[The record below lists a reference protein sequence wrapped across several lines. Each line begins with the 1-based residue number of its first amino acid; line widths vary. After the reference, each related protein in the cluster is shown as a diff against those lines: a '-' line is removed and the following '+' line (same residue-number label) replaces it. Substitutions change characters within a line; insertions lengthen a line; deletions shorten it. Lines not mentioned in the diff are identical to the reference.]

1 MLLAQA
7 LIPIA
12 AVVAVAAAFVCAL
25 AARDP
30 AAPPPP
36 PRRAALLELSLALL
50 AAGLVATVAVAAFVG
65 GYIGALDR
73 AAWAGGSFIAGYA
86 AVAAAG
92 LLAAAL
98 DADAGRPAAVGP
110 LSGGALALGAVAGL
124 FGLASSL
131 AGEGPWAGASFIAPA
146 AGGAGLAAA
155 VAAFGPGAAPA
166 RTSLG
171 PLAGAVVA
179 AAAVAG
185 LLAAGELS
193 ARSGDA
199 AWSAFP
205 LVVAACVLAAAAIAS
220 IPGAV
225 LAASGRA
232 AAPLVSAWLAAVVGA
247 LAVVGAALVLLPG
260 GAGWAAG
267 AASAGLGAGLLFA
280 HGGILPRTAADRLP
294 GRLLPWLIGALALA
308 IAWTLGRELAGEGFA
323 PAAAGLYGLTLAAVA
338 ASGPVLVRLAI
349 SPFAPPVTA
358 AAAAVD
364 VETWARPGEA
374 GIALAVTAAAAPARP
389 EPANALPAAG
399 IAAVAALALAVALS
413 PHARHELL
421 RAAETEPVRAAA
433 VVQDLGLLPPGDPDR
448 YAFANELEQRRLTLE
463 ELRQQVGD
471 DADFSPADVRL
482 LLAADT
488 AARDAFVDARLA
500 SGSLIPGEAERIT
513 AARRPLPP
521 LLPLPGVSAGAA
533 VGVLAGF
540 AVAAAAGSARRPAS
554 PLRPLIAALGLL
566 GLLLA
571 VGPAL
576 RFFGPGEADS
586 LQFVAAFA
594 LVAGP
599 GAALMAREDAGT
611 EAPALGL
618 AAAGLALALAAGL
631 LA

>member
-12 AVVAVAAAFVCAL
+12 AVVAVAAAVVCAL

-30 AAPPPP
+30 AV
-36 PRRAALLELSLALL
+36 PRPAAWGPALVELALAHV
-50 AAGLVATVAVAAFVG
+50 AAGLAGTIALAAFVG
-65 GYIGALDR
+65 GYAGELDR
-73 AAWAGGSFIAGYA
+73 AAWAGGAFLAGFA
-86 AVAAAG
+86 ALAVAS
-92 LLAAAL
+92 LLAAPI
-98 DADAGRPAAVGP
+98 DADDGRPAVVAP
-110 LSGGALALGAVAGL
+110 FASAALALSAGAGL
-124 FGLASSL
+124 FGLASRV
-131 AGEGPWAGASFIAPA
+131 AGEGPWAAASLTAPF
-146 AGGAGLAAA
+146 AGGAGLAAL
-155 VAAFGPGAAPA
+155 VAALGPAPGASRPVA
-166 RTSLG
+166 G
-171 PLAGAVVA
+171 PLAGGAVA
-179 AAAVAG
+179 AAALAG

-225 LAASGRA
+225 LAASGRS
-232 AAPLVSAWLAAVVGA
+232 AAPLLAAWLAAIIGA
-247 LAVVGAALVLLPG
+247 LAVVGAAIVLLPA

-267 AASAGLGAGLLFA
+267 AAGAGLAAGLVLA
-280 HGGILPRTAADRLP
+280 HAGILPATGADRLP
-294 GRLLPWLIGALALA
+294 GRLLPWVAAALALA
-308 IAWTLGRELAGEGFA
+308 VAWALGRELSSEGFA
-323 PAAAGLYGLTLAAVA
+323 PAAAGLYGLALAAGA
-338 ASGPVLVRLAI
+338 AAGPVVARLALV
-349 SPFAPPVTA
+349 PFAPPVPA
-358 AAAAVD
+358 AAID

-389 EPANALPAAG
+389 EPANAVPAAG
-399 IAAVAALALAVALS
+399 IAAAAALALAVALS

-482 LLAADT
+482 LLAAD
-488 AARDAFVDARLA
+488 ASARDTFVQSRLA
-500 SGSLIPGEAERIT
+500 AGQLIPGEAARVS
-513 AARRPLPP
+513 AARRPLPA
-521 LLPLPGVSAGAA
+521 LLPLPGASAGAA
-533 VGVLAGF
+533 VGLLAGF
-540 AVAAAAGSARRPAS
+540 AVIAAAGFSWRPGTAAAS
-554 PLRPLIAALGLL
+554 LAAAFGLL
-566 GLLLA
+566 ALLLA

-576 RFFGPGEADS
+576 RFFGPGEADP
-586 LQFVAAFA
+586 LAFVAALA

-599 GAALMAREDAGT
+599 GAALMARDETPGA
-611 EAPALGL
+611 APACGL
-618 AAAGLALALAAGL
+618 AAAGLALAVTAGL

>member
-12 AVVAVAAAFVCAL
+12 AVVAVAAAVVCAL

-30 AAPPPP
+30 AV
-36 PRRAALLELSLALL
+36 PRPAAWGPALVELALAHV
-50 AAGLVATVAVAAFVG
+50 AAGLAGTIALAAFVG
-65 GYIGALDR
+65 GYAGELDR
-73 AAWAGGSFIAGYA
+73 AAWAGGAFLAGFA
-86 AVAAAG
+86 ALAVAS
-92 LLAAAL
+92 LLAAPI
-98 DADAGRPAAVGP
+98 DADDGRPAVVAP
-110 LSGGALALGAVAGL
+110 FASAALALSAGAGL
-124 FGLASSL
+124 FGLASRV
-131 AGEGPWAGASFIAPA
+131 AGEGPWAAASLIAPF
-146 AGGAGLAAA
+146 AGGAGLAAL
-155 VAAFGPGAAPA
+155 VAALGPAPGASRPA
-166 RTSLG
+166 AG
-171 PLAGAVVA
+171 PLAGGAVA
-179 AAAVAG
+179 AAALAG
-185 LLAAGELS
+185 LLASGELS

-225 LAASGRA
+225 LAASGRP
-232 AAPLVSAWLAAVVGA
+232 AAPLVGAWLAAIIGA

-267 AASAGLGAGLLFA
+267 AAGAGLGAGLLVA
-280 HGGILPRTAADRLP
+280 HGGILPGTAADRLP

-338 ASGPVLVRLAI
+338 APGPVLVRLAI
-349 SPFAPPVTA
+349 SPFAPPLTA

-364 VETWARPGEA
+364 VEAWARPGEA
-374 GIALAVTAAAAPARP
+374 GIALAVTAPAAPARP
-389 EPANALPAAG
+389 EPANAVPAAG
-399 IAAVAALALAVALS
+399 IAAAAALALAVALS

-421 RAAETEPVRAAA
+421 RAAESDPVRAAA

-540 AVAAAAGSARRPAS
+540 AVAAAAGAARRPAS

-576 RFFGPGEADS
+576 RFFGPGEADP